1 MKNLITCVFMFWV
14 ISLLS
19 QNKEV
24 LYGLE
29 ETPQG
34 MLLNPGSRISYDYHF
49 GVPFLSQIHVNG
61 GSSGV
66 SVYDIFQESS
76 VDINTRISNKI
87 FELKN
92 TDFFIATQQLELLNF
107 GWKNKKNYY
116 FSGGI
121 FQEFDFVLYFPK
133 DLAILA
139 WEGNANYIGKE
150 FNLGEINVSGDL
162 LTVYHFGV
170 NKKINK
176 KITVGGRA
184 KLYSSMLS
192 FSSTSNS
199 GTFVTIP
206 SESGDNI
213 YDHIVSNATINV
225 NTSGITSLSDLDT
238 RTQVINKLLGR
249 SFFGGNL
256 GIGVDL
262 GATYEINEKWTASA
276 SILDLGAIF
285 HKKNIESYQVSGEY
299 NLDGIELLFPPLGNG
314 DSSLPYYED
323 LIDDIG
329 AAFTIDTIYNSYIQ
343 MRPVKMY
350 ASVKYNFGQAIG
362 GDKTCN
368 CLKMGENQKYNQSI
382 GFQYFSIIRPKGPQI
397 AATLFYYHRL
407 SDYFSVK
414 ATYTA
419 DSYSYS
425 NVGLGL
431 ITNIKMV
438 NFYIVA
444 DNLQWYSNLAKAKSV
459 SLQFGFNIIIDKN
472 E

>member
-19 QNKEV
+19 QNKQV

-49 GVPFLSQIHVNG
+49 GVPFLSQIHING
-61 GSSGV
+61 GSSGLAL
-66 SVYDIFQESS
+66 YDIFQESS

-92 TDFFIATQQLELLNF
+92 TDFFSATQQLELLNF
-107 GWKNKKNYY
+107 GWKNKKNHY

-121 FQEFDFVLYFPK
+121 YQEFDFVLYFPK

-150 FNLGEINVSGDL
+150 FDLGEISASGDL

-170 NKKINK
+170 NKKLNK
-176 KITVGGRA
+176 KITIGARV
-184 KLYSSMLS
+184 KLYSSILN
-192 FSSTSNS
+192 FRSTSNS
-199 GTFVTIP
+199 GTFLTRS
-206 SESGDNI
+206 SESGNNI
-213 YDHIVSNATINV
+213 YEHIVSNLNINV
-225 NTSGITSLSDLDT
+225 NTSGINSLSELDT
-238 RTQVINKLLGR
+238 SKQVINKLVDNAL
-249 SFFGGNL
+249 FGGNFGL
-256 GIGVDL
+256 GVDL
-262 GATYEINEKWTASA
+262 GITYEIDEKWTASA

-285 HKKNIESYQVSGEY
+285 HKKDIESYQVTGDY
-299 NLDGIELLFPPLGNG
+299 TLDGIELLFPPLQVGIP
-314 DSSLPYYED
+314 SAPYYDD
-323 LIDDIG
+323 LIDDIED
-329 AAFTIDTIYNSYIQ
+329 AFIVDTIYNSYTQ
-343 MRPVKMY
+343 MRPIKMY
-350 ASVKYNFGQAIG
+350 ASIKYNFGKAIG
-362 GDKTCN
+362 GDKGCN
-368 CLKMGENQKYNQSI
+368 CLKMGETQEYNQSV
-382 GFQYFSIIRPKGPQI
+382 GFQYFSVIRPKGPQI
-397 AATLFYYHRL
+397 AATLFYYRRL
-407 SDYFSVK
+407 SDYVSLK
-414 ATYTA
+414 ATYSA

-425 NVGLGL
+425 NIGLGL
-431 ITNIKMV
+431 VTTIKMV

-459 SLQFGFNIIIDKN
+459 SLQFGLNIIIEKN

>member
-1 MKNLITCVFMFWV
+1 MKYLITCVFMFWIV
-14 ISLLS
+14 SLLS

-29 ETPQG
+29 ETPQA
-34 MLLNPGSRISYDYHF
+34 MLLNPGSRISYEYHF
-49 GVPFLSQIHVNG
+49 GVPLLSHIHING

-76 VDINTRISNKI
+76 LDINTRISNKI
-87 FELKN
+87 FELEN
-92 TDFFIATQQLELLNF
+92 TDFFTATQQLEILNF

-121 FQEFDFVLYFPK
+121 YQEFDFILYFPK

>member
-1 MKNLITCVFMFWV
+1 MKYLITCVFMFWIV
-14 ISLLS
+14 SLLS
-19 QNKEV
+19 QSKEV

-29 ETPQG
+29 ETPQA
-34 MLLNPGSRISYDYHF
+34 MLLNPGSRISYEYHF
-49 GVPFLSQIHVNG
+49 GVPLLSHIHVNG

-87 FELKN
+87 FELEN
-92 TDFFIATQQLELLNF
+92 TDFFTATQQLEILNV

-121 FQEFDFVLYFPK
+121 YQEFDFVLYFPK

-150 FNLGEINVSGDL
+150 FNLGEINASGDL

-176 KITVGGRA
+176 KITVGARA

-225 NTSGITSLSDLDT
+225 NTSGITSLRDLDT

-249 SFFGGNL
+249 GFFGGNL

>member
-1 MKNLITCVFMFWV
+1 MFWIV
-14 ISLLS
+14 SLLS

-29 ETPQG
+29 ETPQA
-34 MLLNPGSRISYDYHF
+34 MLLNPGSRISYEYHF
-49 GVPFLSQIHVNG
+49 GVPLLSHIHVNV

-76 VDINTRISNKI
+76 LDINTRISNKI
-87 FELKN
+87 FELENK
-92 TDFFIATQQLELLNF
+92 DFFTATQQLEILNV
-107 GWKNKKNYY
+107 GWKNKKDYY

-121 FQEFDFVLYFPK
+121 YQEFDFVLYFPK

-150 FNLGEINVSGDL
+150 FDLGEINASGDL

-176 KITVGGRA
+176 KITVGART

-213 YDHIVSNATINV
+213 YEHIVSNATINL

-238 RTQVINKLLGR
+238 KNQVINKLLGR

-262 GATYEINEKWTASA
+262 GTTYEINEKWTASA

-329 AAFTIDTIYNSYIQ
+329 TAFTLDTIYNSYIQ
-343 MRPVKMY
+343 MRPIKMY

-397 AATLFYYHRL
+397 AATLFYNHRF

-414 ATYTA
+414 ATYSV

-425 NVGLGL
+425 NIGLGL

-444 DNLQWYSNLAKAKSV
+444 DNLQWYSNLAKAKSI

>member
-1 MKNLITCVFMFWV
+1 MKYLITCVFMFWIV
-14 ISLLS
+14 SLLS

-29 ETPQG
+29 ETPQA
-34 MLLNPGSRISYDYHF
+34 MLLNPGSRISYEYHF
-49 GVPFLSQIHVNG
+49 GVPLLSHIHVNG

-76 VDINTRISNKI
+76 LDINTRISNKI
-87 FELKN
+87 FELEN
-92 TDFFIATQQLELLNF
+92 TDFFTATQQLEILNF

-121 FQEFDFVLYFPK
+121 YQEFDFILYFPK

-176 KITVGGRA
+176 KITVGVRA

-444 DNLQWYSNLAKAKSV
+444 DNMQWYANLAKAKSV

>member
-1 MKNLITCVFMFWV
+1 MKYLITCVFMFWIV
-14 ISLLS
+14 SLLS
-19 QNKEV
+19 QSKEV

-29 ETPQG
+29 ETPQA
-34 MLLNPGSRISYDYHF
+34 MLLNPGSRISYEYHF
-49 GVPFLSQIHVNG
+49 GVPLLSHIHVNG

-87 FELKN
+87 FELEN
-92 TDFFIATQQLELLNF
+92 TDFFTATQQLEILNV

-121 FQEFDFVLYFPK
+121 YQEFDFVLYFPK

-150 FNLGEINVSGDL
+150 FNLGEINASGDL

-176 KITVGGRA
+176 KITVGARA

>member
-1 MKNLITCVFMFWV
+1 MKYLITCVFMFWIV
-14 ISLLS
+14 SLLS

-29 ETPQG
+29 ETPQA
-34 MLLNPGSRISYDYHF
+34 MLLNPGSRISYEYHF
-49 GVPFLSQIHVNG
+49 GVPLLSHIHVNG

-76 VDINTRISNKI
+76 LDINTRISNKI
-87 FELKN
+87 FELEN
-92 TDFFIATQQLELLNF
+92 TDFFTATQQLEILNF

-121 FQEFDFVLYFPK
+121 YQEFDFILYFPK

-262 GATYEINEKWTASA
+262 GATYEITEKWTASA

>member
-1 MKNLITCVFMFWV
+1 MFWIV
-14 ISLLS
+14 SLLS

-29 ETPQG
+29 ETPQA
-34 MLLNPGSRISYDYHF
+34 MLLNPGSRISYEYHF
-49 GVPFLSQIHVNG
+49 GVPLLSHIHVNG

-76 VDINTRISNKI
+76 LDINTRISNKI
-87 FELKN
+87 FELEN
-92 TDFFIATQQLELLNF
+92 TDFFTATQQLEILNF

-121 FQEFDFVLYFPK
+121 YQEFDFILYFPK

-176 KITVGGRA
+176 KITVGVRA

>member
-1 MKNLITCVFMFWV
+1 MFWIV
-14 ISLLS
+14 SLLS

-29 ETPQG
+29 ETPQA
-34 MLLNPGSRISYDYHF
+34 MLLNPGSRISYEYHF
-49 GVPFLSQIHVNG
+49 GVPLLSHIHING

-76 VDINTRISNKI
+76 LDINTRISNKI
-87 FELKN
+87 FELEN
-92 TDFFIATQQLELLNF
+92 TDFFTATQQLEILNF

-121 FQEFDFVLYFPK
+121 YQEFDFILYFPK

>member
-1 MKNLITCVFMFWV
+1 MFWIV
-14 ISLLS
+14 SLLS

-29 ETPQG
+29 ETPQA
-34 MLLNPGSRISYDYHF
+34 MLLNPGSRISYEYHF
-49 GVPFLSQIHVNG
+49 GVPLLSHIHVNG

-87 FELKN
+87 FELEN
-92 TDFFIATQQLELLNF
+92 TDFFTATQQLEILNV
-107 GWKNKKNYY
+107 GWKNKKDYY

-121 FQEFDFVLYFPK
+121 YQEFDFVLYFPK

-150 FNLGEINVSGDL
+150 FDLGEINASGDL

-176 KITVGGRA
+176 KITVGARA

-213 YDHIVSNATINV
+213 YEHIVRNATINV

-249 SFFGGNL
+249 AFFGGNL

-262 GATYEINEKWTASA
+262 GTTYEINEKWTASA

-285 HKKNIESYQVSGEY
+285 HKKNVESYQVSGEY

-329 AAFTIDTIYNSYIQ
+329 AAFTVDTIYNSYIQ

-414 ATYTA
+414 ATYSA

>member
-1 MKNLITCVFMFWV
+1 MKYLITCVFMFWIV
-14 ISLLS
+14 SLLS
-19 QNKEV
+19 QSKEV

-29 ETPQG
+29 ETPQA
-34 MLLNPGSRISYDYHF
+34 MLLNPGSRISYEYHF
-49 GVPFLSQIHVNG
+49 GVPLLSHIHVNG

-87 FELKN
+87 FELEN
-92 TDFFIATQQLELLNF
+92 TDFFTATQQLEILNV

-121 FQEFDFVLYFPK
+121 YQEFDFVLYFPK

-150 FNLGEINVSGDL
+150 FNLGEINASGDL

>member
-1 MKNLITCVFMFWV
+1 MKYLITCVFMFWIV
-14 ISLLS
+14 SLLS

-29 ETPQG
+29 ETPQA

-49 GVPFLSQIHVNG
+49 GVPLLSHIHVNG

-87 FELKN
+87 FELEN
-92 TDFFIATQQLELLNF
+92 TDFFTATQQLEILNV
-107 GWKNKKNYY
+107 GWKNKKDYY

-121 FQEFDFVLYFPK
+121 YQEFDFVLYFPK

-150 FNLGEINVSGDL
+150 FDLGEINASGDL

-176 KITVGGRA
+176 KITVGARA

-213 YDHIVSNATINV
+213 YEHIVRNATINV

-249 SFFGGNL
+249 AFFGGNL

-262 GATYEINEKWTASA
+262 GATYEINEKWTTSA

-285 HKKNIESYQVSGEY
+285 HKKNVESYQVSGEY

-314 DSSLPYYED
+314 DSSLPYYEN

-329 AAFTIDTIYNSYIQ
+329 AAFILDTIYNSYIQ

-414 ATYTA
+414 ATYSA

>member
-14 ISLLS
+14 ISLFS

-24 LYGLE
+24 LYGLK
-29 ETPQG
+29 ETPQA
-34 MLLNPGSRISYDYHF
+34 MLLNPGSRISYKYHF
-49 GVPFLSQIHVNG
+49 GIPFLSHIHFNG

-66 SVYDIFQESS
+66 SVYDIFQESN
-76 VDINTRISNKI
+76 VDINTRIRNKI
-87 FELKN
+87 FELEN
-92 TDFFIATQQLELLNF
+92 TDFFTATQQLELLNI
-107 GWKNKKNYY
+107 GWKNKKGYY

-121 FQEFDFVLYFPK
+121 YQEFDFVLYFPK

-150 FNLGEINVSGDL
+150 FDLGEINTSGDL
-162 LTVYHFGV
+162 LTVYHFGA

-176 KITVGGRA
+176 KITVGARA

-192 FSSTSNS
+192 FRSTSNS
-199 GTFVTIP
+199 GTLVTRL

-213 YDHIVSNATINV
+213 YEHIVSNATMSA
-225 NTSGITSLSDLDT
+225 NTSGIASLSKLDDSS
-238 RTQVINKLLGR
+238 QVINKLLGR
-249 SFFGGNL
+249 AFFGGNL

-285 HKKNIESYQVSGEY
+285 HKNDVESYQVTGEY
-299 NLDGIELLFPPLGNG
+299 TLDGIELLFPPLQVGTP
-314 DSSLPYYED
+314 SAPYYED
-323 LIDDIG
+323 LIDDIED
-329 AAFTIDTIYNSYIQ
+329 AFIVDTIYNSYTQ
-343 MRPVKMY
+343 MRPVKVY
-350 ASVKYNFGQAIG
+350 ASLKYNFGQVIG
-362 GDKTCN
+362 GDKGCN
-368 CLKMGENQKYNQSI
+368 CLKMGENQEYNQSV
-382 GFQYFSIIRPKGPQI
+382 GFQYFSVIRPKGPQI
-397 AATLFYYHRL
+397 AATLFYYRRL
-407 SDYFSVK
+407 SDYFSLK
-414 ATYTA
+414 ATYSA

-425 NVGLGL
+425 NIGLGL
-431 ITNIKMV
+431 VTTIKMV

-444 DNLQWYSNLAKAKSV
+444 DNLQWYANLAKAKSV

>member
-1 MKNLITCVFMFWV
+1 MKYLITCVFMFWIV
-14 ISLLS
+14 SLLS

-29 ETPQG
+29 ETPQA
-34 MLLNPGSRISYDYHF
+34 MLLNPGSRISYEYHF
-49 GVPFLSQIHVNG
+49 GVPLLSHIHVNG

-76 VDINTRISNKI
+76 LDINTRISNKI
-87 FELKN
+87 FELEN
-92 TDFFIATQQLELLNF
+92 TDFFTATQQLEILNF

-121 FQEFDFVLYFPK
+121 YQEFDFILYFPK

>member
-1 MKNLITCVFMFWV
+1 MKYLITCVFMFWIV
-14 ISLLS
+14 SLLS

-29 ETPQG
+29 ETPQA
-34 MLLNPGSRISYDYHF
+34 MLLNPGSRISYEYHF
-49 GVPFLSQIHVNG
+49 GVPLLSHIHVNG

-87 FELKN
+87 FELEN
-92 TDFFIATQQLELLNF
+92 TDFFTATQQLEILNF

-121 FQEFDFVLYFPK
+121 YQEFDFILYFPK

>member
-1 MKNLITCVFMFWV
+1 MKYLITCVFMFWIV
-14 ISLLS
+14 SLLS

-29 ETPQG
+29 ETPQA
-34 MLLNPGSRISYDYHF
+34 MLLNPGSRISYEYHF
-49 GVPFLSQIHVNG
+49 GVPLLSHIHVNG

-76 VDINTRISNKI
+76 LDINTRISNKI
-87 FELKN
+87 FELEN
-92 TDFFIATQQLELLNF
+92 TDFFTATQQLEILNF

-121 FQEFDFVLYFPK
+121 YQEFDFILYFPK

-176 KITVGGRA
+176 KITVGVRA

>member
-1 MKNLITCVFMFWV
+1 MFWIV
-14 ISLLS
+14 SLLS

-29 ETPQG
+29 ETPQA
-34 MLLNPGSRISYDYHF
+34 MLLNPGSRISYEYHF
-49 GVPFLSQIHVNG
+49 GVPLLSHIHVNG

-87 FELKN
+87 FELEN
-92 TDFFIATQQLELLNF
+92 TDFFTATQQLEILNF

-121 FQEFDFVLYFPK
+121 YQEFDFVLYFPK

-150 FNLGEINVSGDL
+150 FNLGEINASGDL

-176 KITVGGRA
+176 KITVGARA

-206 SESGDNI
+206 SETGDNI

>member
-1 MKNLITCVFMFWV
+1 MFWA

-66 SVYDIFQESS
+66 SVYDIFQESN
-76 VDINTRISNKI
+76 VDINTRIRNKI
-87 FELKN
+87 FELEN
-92 TDFFIATQQLELLNF
+92 RDFFTATQQLELLNV
-107 GWKNKKNYY
+107 GWKNKKDYY

-121 FQEFDFVLYFPK
+121 YQEFDFVLYFPK

-150 FNLGEINVSGDL
+150 FDLGEISASGDL

-170 NKKINK
+170 NKKLNK
-176 KITVGGRA
+176 KITIGARV

-192 FSSTSNS
+192 FRSTRNS
-199 GTFVTIP
+199 GTFVTRL
-206 SESGDNI
+206 SNSGNNI
-213 YDHIVSNATINV
+213 YEHIVRNGSMSV
-225 NTSGITSLSDLDT
+225 NTSGIVSLSDLDT
-238 RTQVINKLLGR
+238 STQVINKLLGR
-249 SFFGGNL
+249 MFFGGNL

-262 GATYEINEKWTASA
+262 GATYEINEKWIASF

-285 HKKNIESYQVSGEY
+285 HKKDVESYHVSGEY
-299 NLDGIELLFPPLGNG
+299 TFDGIELLFPPLGNG
-314 DSSLPYYED
+314 DSLLPYYED
-323 LIDDIG
+323 LTDDIE
-329 AAFTIDTIYNSYIQ
+329 AAFPVETIYNSYTQ
-343 MRPVKMY
+343 MRPVKVY
-350 ASVKYNFGQAIG
+350 ASVKYNFGQVIG
-362 GDKTCN
+362 GDKGCN
-368 CLKMGENQKYNQSI
+368 CLKMGENQEYNQSV
-382 GFQYFSIIRPKGPQI
+382 GFQYFSVIRPKGPQI
-397 AATLFYYHRL
+397 AATLFYYRRL
-407 SDYFSVK
+407 SDYFSLK
-414 ATYTA
+414 ATYSA

-425 NVGLGL
+425 NIGLGL
-431 ITNIKMV
+431 VTTIKMV

-459 SLQFGFNIIIDKN
+459 SLQFGLNIIIDKN

>member
-1 MKNLITCVFMFWV
+1 MKYLITCVFMFWIV
-14 ISLLS
+14 SLLS

-29 ETPQG
+29 ETPQA
-34 MLLNPGSRISYDYHF
+34 MLLNPGSRISYEYHF
-49 GVPFLSQIHVNG
+49 GVPLLSHIHVNG

-87 FELKN
+87 FELEN
-92 TDFFIATQQLELLNF
+92 TDFFTATQQLELLNI
-107 GWKNKKNYY
+107 GWKNKKGYY

-121 FQEFDFVLYFPK
+121 YQEFDFVLYFPK

-150 FNLGEINVSGDL
+150 FDLGEINTSGDL
-162 LTVYHFGV
+162 LTVYHFGA

-176 KITVGGRA
+176 KITVGARA

-213 YDHIVSNATINV
+213 YEHIVRNATINV

-249 SFFGGNL
+249 AFFGGNL

-262 GATYEINEKWTASA
+262 GTTYEINEKWTASA

-285 HKKNIESYQVSGEY
+285 HKKNVESYQVSGEY

-329 AAFTIDTIYNSYIQ
+329 AAFTVDTIYNSYIQ

-414 ATYTA
+414 ATYSA

>member
-1 MKNLITCVFMFWV
+1 MFWIV
-14 ISLLS
+14 SLLS

-29 ETPQG
+29 ETPQA
-34 MLLNPGSRISYDYHF
+34 MLLNPGSRISYEYHF
-49 GVPFLSQIHVNG
+49 GVPLLSHIHVNG

-76 VDINTRISNKI
+76 LDINTRISNKI
-87 FELKN
+87 FELEN
-92 TDFFIATQQLELLNF
+92 TDFFTATQQFEILNF

-121 FQEFDFVLYFPK
+121 YQEFDFILYFPK

>member
-1 MKNLITCVFMFWV
+1 MFWIV
-14 ISLLS
+14 SLLS
-19 QNKEV
+19 QSKEV

-29 ETPQG
+29 ETPQA
-34 MLLNPGSRISYDYHF
+34 MLLNPGSRISYEYHF
-49 GVPFLSQIHVNG
+49 GVPLLSHIHVNG

-87 FELKN
+87 FELEN
-92 TDFFIATQQLELLNF
+92 TDFFTATQQLEILNV

-121 FQEFDFVLYFPK
+121 YQEFDFVLYFPK

-150 FNLGEINVSGDL
+150 FNLGEINASGDL

>member
-1 MKNLITCVFMFWV
+1 MFWV

-92 TDFFIATQQLELLNF
+92 TDFFTATQQLELLNF

-121 FQEFDFVLYFPK
+121 YQEFDFILYFPK

>member
-1 MKNLITCVFMFWV
+1 MKYLITCVFMFWIV
-14 ISLLS
+14 SLLS

-29 ETPQG
+29 ETPQA
-34 MLLNPGSRISYDYHF
+34 MLLNPGSRISYEYHF
-49 GVPFLSQIHVNG
+49 GVPLLSHIHVNG

-87 FELKN
+87 FELEN
-92 TDFFIATQQLELLNF
+92 TDFFTATQQLEILNV
-107 GWKNKKNYY
+107 GWKNKKDYY

-121 FQEFDFVLYFPK
+121 YQEFDFVLYFPK

-150 FNLGEINVSGDL
+150 FDLGEINASGDL

-176 KITVGGRA
+176 KITVGARA

-213 YDHIVSNATINV
+213 YEHIVRNATINV

-249 SFFGGNL
+249 AFFGGNL

-262 GATYEINEKWTASA
+262 GTTYEINEKWTASA

-285 HKKNIESYQVSGEY
+285 HKKNVESYQVSGEY

-329 AAFTIDTIYNSYIQ
+329 AAFTVDTIYNSYIQ

-414 ATYTA
+414 ATYSA